1 MARRAAAASA
11 GVGTVSPA
19 DRLPFEARPDL
30 PYPRISNYRWKGVGL
45 RRHPLAFLRADLTER
60 RMVPC
65 AELRRARDG
74 RRVRAAGLVL
84 VRQKPGAAK
93 GVMFITLE
101 DETKVA
107 NLIVRPS
114 LLERQR
120 CVILSAGM
128 LSCRGR
134 VQRGGE
140 VVHLPRT

>member
-1 MARRAAAASA
+1 VRAASA

-30 PYPRISNYRWKGVGL
+30 PYPRISNYRWKGL
-45 RRHPLAFLRADLTER
+45 SLCRHPLAFLRADLTER

-93 GVMFITLE
+93 GVMFI
-101 DETKVA
+101 VA
-107 NLIVRPS
+107 A
-114 LLERQR
+114 
-120 CVILSAGM
+120 SAAAAGDPVGRDVA
-128 LSCRGR
+128 CRGR
-134 VQRGGE
+134 VQHKGE
-140 VVHLPRT
+140 VVHLPST